1 MRFLF
6 WLIAIPAAAA
16 VACFAVANR
25 GMVALELWPL
35 PFVVEAPAFLPVL
48 VALVV
53 GILLGGIAAWLS
65 GGRARQEMRRR
76 GRRIDTLEREVEVI
90 RRRSLNDDAPPR
102 PALTARRDR

>member
-25 GMVALELWPL
+25 GTVALELWPL

-48 VALVV
+48 VAIVA

-76 GRRIDTLEREVEVI
+76 GRRIDTLEREIELM
-90 RRRSLNDDAPPR
+90 RRRGQNDDTPSATS
-102 PALTARRDR
+102 LTARRDR